1 MLSVALTGAGPLLWE
16 PTYGLQVYPS
26 TYWQWGC
33 LGRVSATDRIWN
45 QTHNPSGVEK
55 QWSHCCSLFTL
66 SVHSTRVSSLIL
78 SMCSFSGSH
87 WATTSIRWT
96 NTLTSLFYISVTFCP
111 REDHLCAANQNDPL
125 RRARLRF
132 TRDYVS
138 QTGTLTQ
145 GCGIFRTDQ
154 CSRKGPCLT
163 WLFLHALFIIT
174 PHFVTDSFFYPLVVI
189 FHVAWFLKP
198 LRARALC
205 VSGLS
210 LGDHLGPHTTDTRS
224 EISPAG
230 VNSFYSTRRSVHLT
244 VRALGGTGSHCLVL
258 VPSHCADAPPFSL
271 SHTHTH
277 VIVSH
282 KCTLSGDDGLLLW
295 DGGSLP
301 SIVAKATVDA
311 PVAG

>member
-1 MLSVALTGAGPLLWE
+1 MRTNVWTAGLSIYLMTVRLSGQGVSNRPNLESNPQPFGCRETMITLL
-16 PTYGLQVYPS
+16 Q
-26 TYWQWGC
+26 
-33 LGRVSATDRIWN
+33 
-45 QTHNPSGVEK
+45 
-55 QWSHCCSLFTL
+55 
-66 SVHSTRVSSLIL
+66 SVHSFSSQYTSLVSNPVHVFIQWLPLGNNLHPLNKHI
-78 SMCSFSGSH
+78 
-87 WATTSIRWT
+87 
-96 NTLTSLFYISVTFCP
+96 NQSLFYISVTFCP

-244 VRALGGTGSHCLVL
+244 VRAVGGTGSHCLVL

-271 SHTHTH
+271 SLTHTH

-282 KCTLSGDDGLLLW
+282 KCTLSGDDGLLL
-295 DGGSLP
+295 
-301 SIVAKATVDA
+301 
-311 PVAG
+311 